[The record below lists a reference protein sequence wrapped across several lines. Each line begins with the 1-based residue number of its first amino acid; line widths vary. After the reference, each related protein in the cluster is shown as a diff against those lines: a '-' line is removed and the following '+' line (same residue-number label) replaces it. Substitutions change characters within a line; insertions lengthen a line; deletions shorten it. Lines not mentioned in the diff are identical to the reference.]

1 MYPLRPSWLKNIE
14 SHLSKK
20 TSKKIIQLAM
30 KNTIIKIKISTFTVL
45 AAFFVTTNASCQR
58 NEVVIPDFPANGLIL
73 DIGGGGE
80 GVIGQLKGDQ
90 VISIDINKQEL
101 IDAPSKN
108 LKLVMDARDLKF
120 IDNSFNTAVIFYTL
134 MYIKGT
140 DHEKVF
146 NEVHRVLKP
155 NGKLLI
161 WDVELPSSKDALIK
175 TSMYGFKFVLP
186 NTSISTG
193 YGVHKQEVE
202 QNLEYYKN
210 IAVKTG
216 FKVVSE
222 SQHGTSIYLEL
233 QKSGSMNN

>member
-1 MYPLRPSWLKNIE
+1 
-14 SHLSKK
+14 
-20 TSKKIIQLAM
+20 M
-30 KNTIIKIKISTFTVL
+30 KNNIIFIKNL
-45 AAFFVTTNASCQR
+45 AVAMLFALFVTTNASCQR
-58 NEVVIPDFPANGLIL
+58 AEIVIPDFPANGLIL

-146 NEVHRVLKP
+146 NEVYRVLKP

-161 WDVELPSSKDALIK
+161 WDVELPSSNDALIK
-175 TSMYGFKFVLP
+175 TSMYSFKFVLP
-186 NTSISTG
+186 NTTINTG
-193 YGVHKQEVE
+193 YGVYKQELE

-210 IAVKTG
+210 LAVKTG
-216 FKVVSE
+216 FKVVS
-222 SQHGTSIYLEL
+222 STQNGTSIYLEL
-233 QKSGSMNN
+233 QKQ